1 MQSIQRCT
9 IYESK
14 VRNLINCG
22 RTCKK
27 LAEIAKVID
36 SNTKYELR
44 SDRTEN
50 GPILNTELIKVNSY
64 GATLHHSLEYL
75 KKGDLSLRRLRPSW
89 PYLSGAKP
97 PSAYR

>member
-75 KKGDLSLRRLRPSW
+75 KKGDLSLQRLKALVALPIWR
-89 PYLSGAKP
+89 
-97 PSAYR
+97 